1 MGWCGP
7 QRSGK
12 LDRQNEETTEMREVG
27 RGSMR
32 LSLGSILS
40 LIPQG
45 QLKGSWQAF
54 LSMSEVGVGQ
64 ENQR

>member
-1 MGWCGP
+1 
-7 QRSGK
+7 
-12 LDRQNEETTEMREVG
+12 MREEG

-40 LIPQG
+40 LIPYG

-54 LSMSEVGVGQ
+54 LSISEVGVGQ